1 MRTSRCPL
9 WPLGCALLLFL
20 ASPALRA
27 EDEVAKKT
35 SEGDAAIEAAARR
48 AVEKAAPAIVE
59 IETLGAMPDKVEAP
73 KDDPNAP
80 GGTSDGILAK
90 KGFKQAFGPS
100 TGVVVGKELVITSTY
115 ALKREPRHIFVTRSD
130 GKSFV
135 ATVLGKDEARML
147 ALLKVPGADLTAGAE
162 AKKDTI
168 KVGRTALA
176 VGKGYGVGTP
186 TVSQGLVSAVD
197 RASGK
202 AIQTSANVSPA
213 CYGGPLVS
221 LDGEI
226 MGVCVPLAGMGGQA
240 GVELYDCG
248 IGFAIPI
255 EDVRAIL
262 PRLEKGETLKPAF
275 LGVVVDQGRTEDG
288 ILIESVQ
295 PKSPADKAGLEDEDV
310 IIEVDGKKAV
320 GHHVLNHAIGKRS
333 AGDKL
338 KLVVLRGKE
347 RVELEAKLA
356 EAPKTPPRP
365 KGPPGMPGPGGRPGP
380 NPPGP
385 NPPGP
390 APGGD
395 DE

>member
-1 MRTSRCPL
+1 MKNVFFVSGVTF
-9 WPLGCALLLFL
+9 ALLAGAL
-20 ASPALRA
+20 APLVRA
-27 EDEVAKKT
+27 DDEVAKRVR
-35 SEGDAAIEAAARR
+35 EDDAAIEAAAR
-48 AVEKAAPAIVE
+48 AAIEKVAPAIVE
-59 IETLGAMPDKVEAP
+59 IEQLGAMPEKVESP
-73 KDDPNAP
+73 KEDPNGP
-80 GGTSDGILAK
+80 GGSTDGVLAK

-100 TGVVVGKELVITSTY
+100 TGVVVGKELVVTSTY
-115 ALKREPRHIFVTRSD
+115 ALKREPRHIFVTRAD

-135 ATVLGKDEARML
+135 ATVVGKDETRML
-147 ALLKVPGADLTAGAE
+147 ALLKVPGADLTVGAE
-162 AKKDTI
+162 AKKDAI

-186 TVSQGLVSAVD
+186 TVSQGIVSATD
-197 RASGK
+197 RAKGI

-226 MGVCVPLAGMGGQA
+226 MGICVPLAGMGGQA

-255 EDVRAIL
+255 EDVRALL
-262 PRLEKGETLKPAF
+262 PRLEKGETLKPGF
-275 LGVVVDQGRTEDG
+275 LGVTVDMGRTEDG

-295 PKSPADKAGLEDEDV
+295 PKSPADKAGIEDGDV
-310 IIEVDGKKAV
+310 IVEVAGKKAI
-320 GHHVLNHAIGKRS
+320 GHHVLNHAIGKLS
-333 AGDKL
+333 AGDVL
-338 KLVVLRGKE
+338 KLVVVRDGKK
-347 RVELEAKLA
+347 VEIEAKLA
-356 EAPKTPPRP
+356 EAPKAPPKP
-365 KGPPGMPGPGGRPGP
+365 KIPGMPGGRPGP

-390 APGGD
+390 NPPGGD